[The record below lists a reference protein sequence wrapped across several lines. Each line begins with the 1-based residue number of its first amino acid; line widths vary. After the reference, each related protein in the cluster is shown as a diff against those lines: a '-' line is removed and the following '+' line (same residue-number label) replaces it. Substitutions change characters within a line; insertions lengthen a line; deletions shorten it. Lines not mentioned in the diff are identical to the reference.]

1 MVKSRGYNRF
11 EKLGKILEYVNI
23 ANEMMDSKLVK
34 DRTVRNWLNQVGTTS
49 KYTNS
54 GGIIEKKGKGNQTEY
69 NMEDVKEMLKIDHN
83 IDIDAIDDMLDPELI
98 SIQTKKALES
108 FDWYNMYVVL
118 NESEYDHD
126 KLFREKVDMTVIQI
140 KTAISLNIMMRTDL
154 DLKLYDLDEERI
166 LASAMQH
173 ANRQLAVFGRGIK
186 ENDKSVHNG
195 DLNFYLKKREP

>member
-54 GGIIEKKGKGNQTEY
+54 GRFVEKKGKGNQTEY

-83 IDIDAIDDMLDPELI
+83 IDIDAIDDMLDPELDAI
-98 SIQTKKALES
+98 KRKKDIES
-108 FDWYNMYVVL
+108 AYNMYVVL
-118 NESEYDHD
+118 NKSEYDHD
-126 KLFREKVDMTVIQI
+126 KLFREKVDMTVMQI
-140 KTAISLNIMMRTDL
+140 NTAISLNVMMRTDL

-173 ANRQLAVFGRGIK
+173 VNRQLAVFGRGLK

-195 DLNFYLKKREP
+195 DLDFYLKKREL

>member
-83 IDIDAIDDMLDPELI
+83 IDIDAIDDMLDPELDAI
-98 SIQTKKALES
+98 KRKKDIES
-108 FDWYNMYVVL
+108 AYNMYVVL
-118 NESEYDHD
+118 NKSEYDHD
-126 KLFREKVDMTVIQI
+126 KLFREKVDMTVMQI
-140 KTAISLNIMMRTDL
+140 NTAISLNVMMRTDL

-173 ANRQLAVFGRGIK
+173 VNRQLAVFGRGLK

-195 DLNFYLKKREP
+195 DLDFYLKKREL